1 LNFVDRN
8 ISKMHLHFALIR
20 SISLCYRS

>member
-1 LNFVDRN
+1 
-8 ISKMHLHFALIR
+8 MHLHFALIR